1 MQLLTNSVEPNRI
14 LDQVKGMLP
23 KEVVPN
29 LIMSFSAGRRPQR
42 RQNLDHTSTITSLH
56 THSYL
61 LDSPLDVAHSYCTK
75 SLAVG
80 HVVLTVLESA
90 LIDMTNLPTSTTVLH
105 FSHSGFTLR
114 RAFRASCIEFHIWL
128 VKGNCV

>member
-1 MQLLTNSVEPNRI
+1 VQLFANSVAPNRI

-29 LIMSFSAGRRPQR
+29 FNNGRRQR

-75 SLAVG
+75 SLAVW
-80 HVVLTVLESA
+80 HVALTVLESA